1 MFSEKLNVIK
11 IQSWKFIKPPCNSSH
26 WSTFEGNSALLPSD
40 FIDFAMLPSQTF
52 WQETVSLLGVMYP
65 IRTLLEKISSY
76 ITMQIIHVHCRPLLT
91 ITRIVCFL
99 FNPKRTMVIDF
110 SLLLSYCLQ
119 LQVLEL
125 LIVMHLLL

>member
-1 MFSEKLNVIK
+1 MFPEKLNVIE
-11 IQSWKFIKPPCNSSH
+11 IQSWKFIKLRCNSSH
-26 WSTFEGNSALLPSD
+26 WSIFVGNSALLPLD
-40 FIDFAMLPSQTF
+40 VIDFAMLPFQTF

-65 IRTLLEKISSY
+65 IRMLLEKISSY
-76 ITMQIIHVHCRPLLT
+76 ITMQIIHVHCTPLLT
-91 ITRIVCFL
+91 IARIVCFL

-125 LIVMHLLL
+125 LIVMHLSL